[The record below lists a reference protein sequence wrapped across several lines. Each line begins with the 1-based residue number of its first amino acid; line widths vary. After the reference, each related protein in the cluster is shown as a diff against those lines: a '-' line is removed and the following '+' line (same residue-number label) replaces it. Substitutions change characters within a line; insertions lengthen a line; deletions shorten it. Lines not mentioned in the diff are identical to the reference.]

1 MACKPLA
8 LIITGILLTPNFATA
23 NTTISKG
30 NSNQTAEQAAKEL
43 ANPNTA
49 YASLNLKLQYSGGYD
64 GGGDSFA
71 TVLQPTLPFP
81 LDNGDK
87 VIFRPAISY
96 VQNDFN
102 VNMPT
107 SSQHMDQS
115 GVSDVSF
122 DLAYAPKMEGGTI
135 AAFGLFASLPTG
147 SSELTADQFAV
158 GPEFMYGKVSA
169 ERVVGVFPS
178 HLYGV
183 SGNGADHSDT
193 RINKTSTQ
201 LFWVELLEGGWTV
214 GSAPTLSYDWNKDQ
228 AEIPLNISVSKT
240 TVLNGRPWKF
250 GIEVNYYI
258 EKDEKT
264 RPDFMLSFNISPVVE
279 NKLAS
284 LFD

>member
-1 MACKPLA
+1 MSGL
-8 LIITGILLTPNFATA
+8 LLTSTVAIA
-23 NTTISKG
+23 NEE
-30 NSNQTAEQAAKEL
+30 SNQTADQAAKEL

-81 LDNGDK
+81 MENGDK
-87 VIFRPAISY
+87 IIFRPAISY

-102 VNMPT
+102 VNTPT

-115 GVSDVSF
+115 GVSDISF

-135 AAFGLFASLPTG
+135 AAFGVFASLPTG

-169 ERVVGVFPS
+169 DRVVGVFPS

-183 SGNGADHSDT
+183 SGNGADNSDT

-240 TVLNGRPWKF
+240 TVFNGRPWKF
-250 GIEVNYYI
+250 GIEANYYI

-264 RPDFMLSFNISPVVE
+264 RPDFMLSFNVSPVVE

>member
-1 MACKPLA
+1 MACKSLA
-8 LIITGILLTPNFATA
+8 VIMSGLLLTSTVAIA
-23 NTTISKG
+23 NEE
-30 NSNQTAEQAAKEL
+30 SNQTAEQAAKEL

-81 LDNGDK
+81 MENGDK
-87 VIFRPAISY
+87 IIFRPAISY
-96 VQNDFN
+96 VLNDFN
-102 VNMPT
+102 VNTPT

-115 GVSDVSF
+115 GVSDISF

-135 AAFGLFASLPTG
+135 AAFGVFASLPTG

-169 ERVVGVFPS
+169 DRVVGVFPS

-214 GSAPTLSYDWNKDQ
+214 GSAPTLSYDWNKEQ

-240 TVLNGRPWKF
+240 TVFSGRPWKF
-250 GIEVNYYI
+250 GIEANYYI

-264 RPDFMLSFNISPVVE
+264 RPDFMLSFNVSPVVE

>member
-1 MACKPLA
+1 MACKSLA
-8 LIITGILLTPNFATA
+8 VIMSGLLLTSTVAIA
-23 NTTISKG
+23 NEE
-30 NSNQTAEQAAKEL
+30 SNQTAEQAAKEL

-49 YASLNLKLQYSGGYD
+49 YASLNLKLQYSDGYD

-81 LDNGDK
+81 MENGDK
-87 VIFRPAISY
+87 IIFRPAISY

-102 VNMPT
+102 VDTPT

-115 GVSDVSF
+115 GVSDISF

-135 AAFGLFASLPTG
+135 AAFGVFASLPTG
-147 SSELTADQFAV
+147 SSELTADQFAI

-169 ERVVGVFPS
+169 ERVIGVFPS

-183 SGNGADHSDT
+183 SGNGADNSGT

-228 AEIPLNISVSKT
+228 AEIPLNFSVSKT

-250 GIEVNYYI
+250 GIEANYYI

-264 RPDFMLSFNISPVVE
+264 RPDFMLSFNISPVVK

>member
-1 MACKPLA
+1 MACKSLA
-8 LIITGILLTPNFATA
+8 VIMSGLLLTSTVAIA
-23 NTTISKG
+23 NEE
-30 NSNQTAEQAAKEL
+30 SNQTAEQAAKEL

-81 LDNGDK
+81 MENSDK
-87 VIFRPAISY
+87 IIFRPAISY

-102 VNMPT
+102 VNTPI

-115 GVSDVSF
+115 GVSDISF

-135 AAFGLFASLPTG
+135 AAFGVFASLPTG

-169 ERVVGVFPS
+169 DRVVGVFPS

-214 GSAPTLSYDWNKDQ
+214 GSAPTLSYDWNKEQ

-240 TVLNGRPWKF
+240 TVFNGRPWKF
-250 GIEVNYYI
+250 GIEANYYI

-264 RPDFMLSFNISPVVE
+264 RPDFMLSFNVSPVVE

>member
-1 MACKPLA
+1 MS
-8 LIITGILLTPNFATA
+8 GLLTSTVAIA
-23 NTTISKG
+23 NEE
-30 NSNQTAEQAAKEL
+30 SNQTAEQAAKEL

-81 LDNGDK
+81 MENGDK
-87 VIFRPAISY
+87 IIFRPAISY

-102 VNMPT
+102 VNTPT

-115 GVSDVSF
+115 GVSDISF

-135 AAFGLFASLPTG
+135 VAFGLFASLPTG
-147 SSELTADQFAV
+147 SNDLTADQFAV
-158 GPEFMYGKVSA
+158 GSEFMVGRASS
-169 ERVVGVFPS
+169 ERVVGVFPN

-183 SGNGADHSDT
+183 SGDGVDHSDT

-201 LFWVELLEGGWTV
+201 VFWVEILGGGWTV
-214 GSAPTLSYDWNKDQ
+214 GSAPTFSYDWNKDQ

-250 GIEVNYYI
+250 GIEANYYL
-258 EKDEKT
+258 EKDEET
-264 RPDFMLSFNISPVVE
+264 RPDFMSSFNISPVVE